1 MADINSLQLT
11 GRLAKDPYINEN
23 KDGSKKI
30 NMTLAVSASYKDSDG
45 KAHVD
50 YIDVETFISKER
62 KSIGGY
68 EFIKKGTRVGVTG
81 RLRQNIYTDKN
92 NKTVYKQV
100 VVVDPDGLHLLDSRS
115 KGTGTAA
122 AAASADVVPIPTGV
136 EDAPFTE

>member
-1 MADINSLQLT
+1 MADINNLNLT

-30 NMTLAVSASYKDSDG
+30 NMTLAVNASYKDADG
-45 KAHVD
+45 KTHVD
-50 YIDVETFISKER
+50 YIDVETFISKDR

-68 EFIKKGTRVGVTG
+68 EFITKGTRVGVTG
-81 RLRQNIYTDKN
+81 RFRQNIYTDKDG
-92 NKTVYKQV
+92 KTVYKQV

-115 KGTGTAA
+115 KGANA
-122 AAASADVVPIPTGV
+122 AAASAEVVAIPTGV